1 MHDLEAFRAEA
12 RAWLEDNCP
21 ASMRTPMPEDEV
33 VWGGR
38 NAVFKNPDSK
48 VWLARMA
55 DKGWTTPTWPQEYGG
70 GGLDKAQGRVLAEEM
85 QRIGA
90 RPPLVSFGISMLGP
104 VLLEMATHEQKLEH
118 IPKIVRGEI
127 RWCQGYSEPGAGS
140 DLASL
145 GTKAILQGD
154 DYFINGSK
162 IWTSYADQADWIF
175 CLVRTDFEAPKH
187 SGISFILFDMASP
200 GVSTKPIKL
209 ISGNSV
215 FCETFFDDVRVPAR
229 NLVGRLND
237 GWTIAKRLLQHERTM
252 ISGFGLT
259 SGRNNRGGLADS
271 LAETA
276 MLYRGDVVELSDPV
290 LRDQI
295 AQFRIDSEAFALT
308 SQRSAQEAKQGKGPN
323 ATSSMLKN
331 YGCELNKRRYEL
343 ALQAAGT
350 QALGWESLTEDGSD
364 FDQQELAV
372 ARQWLRSKGN
382 SIEGGTYE
390 VQLNVIAKR
399 VLGLPDMT
407 AMVGNVAGKQ
417 GAAGQKNKAGITATG
432 S

>member
-1 MHDLEAFRAEA
+1 LTDLDSFRADT
-12 RAWLEDNCP
+12 RVWLEENCP
-21 ASMRTPMPEDEV
+21 ASMRTPAPEDEV

-38 NAVFKNPDSK
+38 NAVFKHPDSK
-48 VWLARMA
+48 IWLDRMA
-55 DKGWTTPTWPQEYGG
+55 AKGWTCPTWPAQFGG
-70 GGLDKAQGRVLAEEM
+70 GGLDKAQSIILAEEM
-85 QRIGA
+85 QRISA

-104 VLLEMATHEQKLEH
+104 VLLEIATHEHKLEH

-140 DLASL
+140 DLAGL
-145 GTKAILQGD
+145 GTKAILD
-154 DYFINGSK
+154 SDHYVINGSK
-162 IWTSYADQADWIF
+162 IWTSYADKADWIF
-175 CLVRTDFEAPKH
+175 CLVRTDFDVPKH
-187 SGISFILFDMASP
+187 NGISFILFDMQTP
-200 GVSTKPIKL
+200 GVTTKPIKL

-229 NLVGRLND
+229 NVIGRLND

-252 ISGFGLT
+252 ISGFGLS
-259 SGRNNRGGLADS
+259 SGRNNRIGLTGS
-271 LAETA
+271 LELTA
-276 MLYRGDVVELSDPV
+276 MRYRGDTGKLSDPA

-295 AQFRIDSEAFALT
+295 AQFKIDSEAFAFT
-308 SQRSAQEAKQGKGPN
+308 SQRSAQEAKLSKGPN

-343 ALQAAGT
+343 LLQAVGT
-350 QALGWESLTEDGSD
+350 QALGWESLTADASD
-364 FDQQELAV
+364 FAPEELAV
-372 ARQWLRSKGN
+372 AREWLRSKGN

-407 AMVGNVAGKQ
+407 TMIVKQ
-417 GAAGQKNKAGITATG
+417 
-432 S
+432 